1 MRQKLELTLDDAK
14 KIAAAA
20 RVEADRNNWK
30 VVIAVVDDGGHLIYL
45 ERVDGTQK
53 ASSVVAI
60 EKARTAIMFKR
71 PTKAFEETIVSG
83 RVAVM
88 TMPGATTIEGGLP
101 IVVKDEFI
109 GAIGVS
115 GVQSSQDA
123 VIANAGLAALK
134 DG

>member
-20 RVEADRNNWK
+20 RVEADRQNWK

-45 ERVDGTQK
+45 ERADGTQK
-53 ASSVVAI
+53 AASVVAV
-60 EKARTAIMFKR
+60 EKARTAIMFRR
-71 PTKAFEETIVSG
+71 PTKAFEDTIASG

-101 IVVKDEFI
+101 IVVNGEFI

>member
-45 ERVDGTQK
+45 ERADGTQK
-53 ASSVVAI
+53 AASVVAV
-60 EKARTAIMFKR
+60 EKARTAIMFRR
-71 PTKAFEETIVSG
+71 PTKAFEDTIASG

-101 IVVKDEFI
+101 IVVNGEFI

-134 DG
+134 DE

>member
-14 KIAAAA
+14 RIAAAA
-20 RVEADRNNWK
+20 RVEADRNNWT

-45 ERVDGTQK
+45 ERADGTQK
-53 ASSVVAI
+53 AASVVAV

-71 PTKAFEETIVSG
+71 PTKAFEDTIASG

-101 IVVKDEFI
+101 IVVNGEFI